1 MTSPS
6 DASAARSQVWTRK
19 HLLGLEDLTAEEIT
33 LILDQAAEFKKC
45 SLESNTKLDLLSGT
59 VVANLFFEPSTR
71 TRTSFALAAKRLS
84 ADTIDF
90 TASNSSLSKGETF
103 IDTARNIEA
112 MGASLVVMSQ
122 TGTEL
127 FPPVDAGQFTIY
139 VRAPSGTRIEK
150 SEELVEAVENEIV
163 AVIGDPAPGNPAEAI
178 YPVTRDKFAG
188 GQARQLTGAEVK
200 RAQAA
205 SNCKMLISNIGVLT
219 ALAAGAISFLS
230 PCVLPLVP
238 GYVSYIAGQ
247 PDLRTTRSVGLRA
260 RAGALGLSACF
271 VLGFSTV
278 FVALGAGASALGSLL
293 LTWRSELNFLGG
305 AIIILFGLV
314 MLGVFRLETFSR
326 DTRFNLDIPGGRPF
340 GAYVLGLAFAFGWTP
355 CIGPILGAILT
366 LSSTSGGMSDGI
378 WLLSIYSAGLGV
390 PFLLAA
396 LFTDAIAARVRQIG
410 KAGRWLYK
418 GAGVAMIIMGIAIMT
433 GQLSRFAYWLLGTF
447 PFLATIG

>member
-1 MTSPS
+1 MMDISGIGIF
-6 DASAARSQVWTRK
+6 AAF
-19 HLLGLEDLTAEEIT
+19 L
-33 LILDQAAEFKKC
+33 
-45 SLESNTKLDLLSGT
+45 
-59 VVANLFFEPSTR
+59 
-71 TRTSFALAAKRLS
+71 
-84 ADTIDF
+84 
-90 TASNSSLSKGETF
+90 
-103 IDTARNIEA
+103 
-112 MGASLVVMSQ
+112 
-122 TGTEL
+122 
-127 FPPVDAGQFTIY
+127 
-139 VRAPSGTRIEK
+139 
-150 SEELVEAVENEIV
+150 
-163 AVIGDPAPGNPAEAI
+163 
-178 YPVTRDKFAG
+178 
-188 GQARQLTGAEVK
+188 
-200 RAQAA
+200 
-205 SNCKMLISNIGVLT
+205 
-219 ALAAGAISFLS
+219 AGAISFLS
-230 PCVLPLVP
+230 ACVLPLVP

-293 LTWRSELNFLGG
+293 LTWRTELNYLGG

-314 MLGVFRLETFSR
+314 MLGAFRLEAFSR
-326 DTRFNLDIPGGRPF
+326 DTRFTLDIPGGRPL

-396 LFTDAIAARVRQIG
+396 RVRQIG

-418 GAGVAMIIMGIAIMT
+418 GAGVAMIIMGVAIMT

-447 PFLATIG
+447 PFLASIG